1 MAFIGHLLGEQ
12 LDFPGEDHQRQSTVD
27 DSSLR
32 PWTEAAPDVF
42 DPLLGQLKT
51 LNLRAEAD
59 LTARSAALLQLAT
72 DLERDAALLA
82 RLITMENGCPNA
94 QSEALQVQSAVA
106 LIRSLVDQASE
117 FAFTEV
123 RSGARGGKVRIDRLP
138 IGIALGIVP
147 CNVPIFLACLKL
159 ATALLAGCPV
169 VLKPSPENVDSMAC
183 FSR

>member
-59 LTARSAALLQLAT
+59 LTARSAACLIYT
-72 DLERDAALLA
+72 SDAAD
-82 RLITMENGCPNA
+82 E
-94 QSEALQVQSAVA
+94 
-106 LIRSLVDQASE
+106 
-117 FAFTEV
+117 
-123 RSGARGGKVRIDRLP
+123 
-138 IGIALGIVP
+138 
-147 CNVPIFLACLKL
+147 
-159 ATALLAGCPV
+159 
-169 VLKPSPENVDSMAC
+169 
-183 FSR
+183 